1 MNFAI
6 DYLTNISPLELLEY
20 APMGEVI
27 FEVISLTLSLASLLI
42 IDDSISLGYS
52 RVEIT
57 SLLNEIKPYP
67 TA

>member
-27 FEVISLTLSLASLLI
+27 IEVISLTLSLASLLM

-57 SLLNEIKPYP
+57 SLLNEIKP
-67 TA
+67 

>member
-27 FEVISLTLSLASLLI
+27 LEVISLTLSLASLLM

-57 SLLNEIKPYP
+57 SLLNEIKP
-67 TA
+67 

>member
-27 FEVISLTLSLASLLI
+27 LEVISLTLSLASLLI

-57 SLLNEIKPYP
+57 SLLNEIKP
-67 TA
+67 